1 MVNQPPFG
9 ERCNSSSVISSQLVV
24 IITSLASLYS
34 PRCCSYEDV
43 VTLARFPRLCFVVD
57 VSAARFPR
65 CRDMMINDVALC
77 PFYTASLSGI
87 PEKLRQ

>member
-9 ERCNSSSVISSQLVV
+9 ERCNSSSVISSPLAV
-24 IITSLASLYS
+24 ILTFLASLYS

-43 VTLARFPRLCFVVD
+43 VTLARFPRLCSVVD

-77 PFYTASLSGI
+77 PFYIASLSGI
-87 PEKLRQ
+87 LENRRQ